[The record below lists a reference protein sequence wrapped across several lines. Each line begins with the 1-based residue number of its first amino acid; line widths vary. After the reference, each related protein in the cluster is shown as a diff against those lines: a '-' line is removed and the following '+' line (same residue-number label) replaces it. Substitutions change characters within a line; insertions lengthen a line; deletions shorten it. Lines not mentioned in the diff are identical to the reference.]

1 MMRRTRR
8 FFLRGLPLA
17 LSALWLAMPVGQAA
31 PPALKNANAAIVA
44 PKPAPKP
51 VVPKIEIPAGVRL
64 GIDVLET
71 SNFLALRGK
80 RIGLLTHPA
89 GVDSHGV
96 SSIEILRRA
105 PGVKLVALFATEHG
119 LWNTIGGGINFPDQV
134 DPHTGFMVYSLYTGR
149 TPKGLPSPAQL
160 KGLDALVVD
169 LQDVGTRSY
178 TFSGTMKRVME
189 GCFRANVEV
198 IVLDR
203 PNPLGGLK
211 VDGPLPDPAI
221 VSSSLVCEFPVPYVH
236 GLTMGELARLA
247 QGTPGVL
254 QIKDA
259 ERLHGKLTVI
269 HMVNWRRA
277 MRWPETGLNWVPTSP
292 AINDFAAVMGYAMTG
307 LGCPAF
313 TSFRSGIGNQ
323 YQFRGISS
331 LAVKPEVV
339 ARELRALN
347 LPGINFRQVSV
358 PNSHTGKPGTGL
370 YVEVTDWDEWRPTEL
385 SFYLMKLACKL
396 EPRNP
401 FAFAS
406 KGQTSLFLHEM
417 SCTAIFRDFAA
428 HGARVDVEAYLRQWR
443 DQDAKYQQQSRRF
456 WLYE

>member
-1 MMRRTRR
+1 MICRPRR
-8 FFLRGLPLA
+8 FFFRAVLLA
-17 LSALWLAMPVGQAA
+17 LSSLWLDISAA
-31 PPALKNANAAIVA
+31 RSASPALTAANAPGVG
-44 PKPAPKP
+44 PKVKPAPKP
-51 VVPKIEIPAGVRL
+51 LLPRVEAPTEVRL
-64 GIDVLET
+64 GIDVLER
-71 SNFLALRGK
+71 SNFLVLRGK

-96 SSIEILRRA
+96 SAIEVLRHA

-134 DPHTGFMVYSLYTGR
+134 DPRTGLMVYSLYTGR
-149 TPKGLPSPAQL
+149 TPKGLPTPAQL
-160 KGLDALVVD
+160 KVVD
-169 LQDVGTRSY
+169 LQDVGVRSY

-189 GCFRANVEV
+189 GCFRQNVEV

-203 PNPLGGLK
+203 PNPLSGLK

-254 QIKDA
+254 QIKEE
-259 ERLHGKLTVI
+259 ERLHGHLTVVR
-269 HMVNWRRA
+269 MVNWRRA
-277 MRWPETGLNWVPTSP
+277 MRWPETGLGWVSTSP
-292 AINDFAAVMGYAMTG
+292 AINDFASVMGLAMTG

-313 TSFRSGIGNQ
+313 TSFRSGVGNQ

-331 LAVKPEVV
+331 LAVKSEVV

-347 LPGINFRQVSV
+347 LPGLNFRQVSV
-358 PNSHTGKPGTGL
+358 SNPRTGKAGTGL
-370 YVEVTDWDEWRPTEL
+370 YVVVTDWDEWRPTEL

-396 EPRNP
+396 EARNP
-401 FAFAS
+401 FAAAT
-406 KGQTSLFLHEM
+406 KAQTSLFLHEM
-417 SCTAIFRDFAA
+417 SCAAIFRDFAA

-443 DQDAKYQQQSRRF
+443 EQDLKFQQQSRRF